1 MVIFTVVRM
10 FAHLFAG
17 MGICAFLFPLL
28 DRPARQARIRRWSIE
43 LVHICGLK
51 IAIRDPNGY
60 LAHSTADGMALMV
73 ANHISWL
80 DIFVI
85 NSLAPCRFVAKS
97 DIRGWPRVGWL
108 CAKTGTIFISRGRPR
123 DVRAIYQGLVASI
136 KAGDRIAFF
145 PEGTTAAQG
154 GLLPFHPNLF
164 EAAIDA
170 GVPVQPYALR
180 YLDDSGDLHPAA
192 DFIGDTT
199 IVESILAI
207 LKARR
212 SRRITAELT
221 VLAPLSS
228 VGAHRRELA
237 VSARD
242 AIERALLE
250 ARGFRKAALEPVRP
264 EQAVGRVEGSP
275 QAVVQENQG

>member
-1 MVIFTVVRM
+1 MIIFTVVRM
-10 FAHLFAG
+10 FVHLFAG
-17 MGICAFLFPLL
+17 MATCAFLFPFV
-28 DRPARQARIRRWSIE
+28 DRPARQARIRRWSTK
-43 LVHICGLK
+43 LVYICGLK
-51 IAIRDPNGY
+51 IVIRDPQGY
-60 LAHSTADGMALMV
+60 LGAAPIASAPSGTDGQALMV

-85 NSLAPCRFVAKS
+85 NSLEPCRFVAKS
-97 DIRGWPRVGWL
+97 DIRGWPLVGWL
-108 CAKTGTIFISRGRPR
+108 CAKTGTIFISRGKPR

-136 KAGDRIAFF
+136 KEGDRIAFF

-180 YLDDSGDLHPAA
+180 YLDDAGGLHPAA

-207 LKARR
+207 LKARS

-221 VLAPLSS
+221 VLAPVASA
-228 VGAHRRELA
+228 GAHRRDLALA
-237 VSARD
+237 VRAEIEQSLGNVPAAASASAGGD
-242 AIERALLE
+242 VANAGQVISA
-250 ARGFRKAALEPVRP
+250 
-264 EQAVGRVEGSP
+264 
-275 QAVVQENQG
+275 

>member
-17 MGICAFLFPLL
+17 MATCAFLFPFM
-28 DRPARQARIRRWSIE
+28 DRPARQARIRRWSE
-43 LVHICGLK
+43 KLVQICGLK
-51 IAIRDPNGY
+51 IAIRDSNGY
-60 LAHSTADGMALMV
+60 LKDSGNAVVGAQALMV

-85 NSLAPCRFVAKS
+85 NSLEPCRFVAKS
-97 DIRGWPRVGWL
+97 DIRSWPLIGWL

-123 DVRAIYQGLVASI
+123 DVRAIYQGLVESI
-136 KAGDRIAFF
+136 RAGDRIAFF
-145 PEGTTAAQG
+145 PEGTTAEQG
-154 GLLPFHPNLF
+154 TLLPFHPNLF

-180 YLDDSGDLHPAA
+180 YLDDAGGLHPAA

-207 LKARR
+207 LKARS

-221 VLAPLSS
+221 VMAPLASA
-228 VGAHRRELA
+228 GTHRRDLALA
-237 VSARD
+237 VRAE
-242 AIERALLE
+242 IEQSLGNAPT
-250 ARGFRKAALEPVRP
+250 AAA
-264 EQAVGRVEGSP
+264 AVDVGPTVEDYVIG
-275 QAVVQENQG
+275 A

>member
-1 MVIFTVVRM
+1 MIIFTVVRM
-10 FAHLFAG
+10 FVHLFAG
-17 MGICAFLFPLL
+17 MATCAFLFPFL
-28 DRPARQARIRRWSIE
+28 DRPARQARIRRWSTK

-51 IAIRDPNGY
+51 ISIRDPNGY
-60 LAHSTADGMALMV
+60 LKAPAVDGQALMV

-85 NSLAPCRFVAKS
+85 NSLEPCRFVAKS
-97 DIRGWPRVGWL
+97 DIRGWPLVGWL
-108 CAKTGTIFISRGRPR
+108 CARTGTIFISRGRPR

-136 KAGDRIAFF
+136 REGDRIAFF

-154 GLLPFHPNLF
+154 TLLPFHPNLF

-170 GVPVQPYALR
+170 GVPIQPYALR
-180 YLDDSGDLHPAA
+180 YLDDTGGLHAAA

-207 LKARR
+207 LKARS

-221 VLAPLSS
+221 VLAPMASA
-228 VGAHRRELA
+228 GAHRRDLALA
-237 VSARD
+237 VRAE
-242 AIERALLE
+242 IEKSL
-250 ARGFRKAALEPVRP
+250 GNVPAAA
-264 EQAVGRVEGSP
+264 AVSVGDNAANAGRVIS
-275 QAVVQENQG
+275 A